1 MNTLLRPL
9 CFWPDSVLTEASDSS
24 AISSTGQRFHIIPVY
39 PEAGQRQLSVSLT
52 QRSGY
57 VKGL

>member
-1 MNTLLRPL
+1 MTALLSVPL
-9 CFWPDSVLTEASDSS
+9 
-24 AISSTGQRFHIIPVY
+24 GRRFIPSLS
-39 PEAGQRQLSVSLT
+39 EAGQRQLSVSLT